1 MKIFQNKIVVGVI
14 CIVIAAILAF
24 FFLPSISKS
33 KSNTEKIYAVKNAV
47 AEGTKI
53 EESMLVEKEVG
64 SYGLPQSIIKD
75 KDKIV
80 GKYAS
85 CDITPDDLILS
96 SKLSDYAANQKLD
109 KVMSQ
114 GNMLVTVSLD
124 SVASAVGNHLKS
136 GDIISIVGY
145 ANDAVVVYEELKALE
160 VYSVENENAEKL
172 EDVENNEEAE
182 HLASTVTLIVNQ
194 VQAEKLIQTVNL
206 LIKGQCYEKEA
217 QALQDEYGDQVA
229 SLYSTASSTK
239 GFFKNF

>member
-33 KSNTEKIYAVKNAV
+33 KSNTETIFVVKNAV

-85 CDITPDDLILS
+85 CNITPDDFILS
-96 SKLSDYAANQKLD
+96 SKLSDFAANQKLD

-145 ANDAVVVYEELKALE
+145 ANDAVVAYEELKALE
-160 VYSVENENAEKL
+160 VYSIENENAEKL

-194 VQAEKLIQTVNL
+194 VQAEKLIQ
-206 LIKGQCYEKEA
+206 A
-217 QALQDEYGDQVA
+217 EYSGKVHA
-229 SLYSTASSTK
+229 VFVKRGAVK
-239 GFFKNF
+239 

>member
-24 FFLPSISKS
+24 VFLPSISKS
-33 KSNTEKIYAVKNAV
+33 KSNTETIFVVKNAV

-85 CDITPDDLILS
+85 CNITPDDFILS
-96 SKLSDYAANQKLD
+96 SKLSDFAANQKLD

-160 VYSVENENAEKL
+160 VYSIENENAEKL

-194 VQAEKLIQTVNL
+194 IQAEKLIQ
-206 LIKGQCYEKEA
+206 A
-217 QALQDEYGDQVA
+217 EYSGKVHA
-229 SLYSTASSTK
+229 VFVKRGAVK
-239 GFFKNF
+239 

>member
-14 CIVIAAILAF
+14 CIVISAILAF

-114 GNMLVTVSLD
+114 GNLLVTVSLD

-160 VYSVENENAEKL
+160 VYSIENENAEKL

-182 HLASTVTLIVNQ
+182 HLASTVTLIANQ
-194 VQAEKLIQTVNL
+194 VQAEKVVPKLNFRLLLKGKEGLMPSLTAYTVSHRYAHSIL
-206 LIKGQCYEKEA
+206 
-217 QALQDEYGDQVA
+217 
-229 SLYSTASSTK
+229 
-239 GFFKNF
+239 

>member
-33 KSNTEKIYAVKNAV
+33 KSNTETIFVVKNAV

-85 CDITPDDLILS
+85 CSITPDDLILT
-96 SKLSDYAANQKLD
+96 SKLSDFAANQKLD

-145 ANDAVVVYEELKALE
+145 ANDAVVAYEELKALE
-160 VYSVENENAEKL
+160 VYSIENENAEKL

-194 VQAEKLIQTVNL
+194 VQAEKLIQ
-206 LIKGQCYEKEA
+206 A
-217 QALQDEYGDQVA
+217 EYSGKVHA
-229 SLYSTASSTK
+229 VFVKRGAVK
-239 GFFKNF
+239 

>member
-33 KSNTEKIYAVKNAV
+33 KSNTEKIYALKNAV

-85 CDITPDDLILS
+85 CNITPDDFILS
-96 SKLSDYAANQKLD
+96 SKLSDFAANQKLD

-194 VQAEKLIQTVNL
+194 VQAEKLIQ
-206 LIKGQCYEKEA
+206 A
-217 QALQDEYGDQVA
+217 EYSGKVHA
-229 SLYSTASSTK
+229 VFVKRGAVK
-239 GFFKNF
+239 

>member
-47 AEGTKI
+47 AEGMKI

-160 VYSVENENAEKL
+160 VYSIENENAEKL

-182 HLASTVTLIVNQ
+182 HLASTVTLIANQ
-194 VQAEKLIQTVNL
+194 VQAEKLIQ
-206 LIKGQCYEKEA
+206 A
-217 QALQDEYGDQVA
+217 EYSGKVHA
-229 SLYSTASSTK
+229 VFVKRGAVK
-239 GFFKNF
+239 

>member
-136 GDIISIVGY
+136 GDIISIIGY

-160 VYSVENENAEKL
+160 VYSIENENAEKL

-182 HLASTVTLIVNQ
+182 HLASTVTLIANQ
-194 VQAEKLIQTVNL
+194 VQAEKLIQ
-206 LIKGQCYEKEA
+206 A
-217 QALQDEYGDQVA
+217 EYSGKVHA
-229 SLYSTASSTK
+229 VFVKRGAVK
-239 GFFKNF
+239 

>member
-33 KSNTEKIYAVKNAV
+33 KSNTETIFVVKNAV

-145 ANDAVVVYEELKALE
+145 ANDSVVVYEELKALE
-160 VYSVENENAEKL
+160 VYSIENENAEKL

-182 HLASTVTLIVNQ
+182 HLASTVTLIANQ
-194 VQAEKLIQTVNL
+194 VQAEKLIQ
-206 LIKGQCYEKEA
+206 A
-217 QALQDEYGDQVA
+217 EYSGKVHA
-229 SLYSTASSTK
+229 VFVKRGAVK
-239 GFFKNF
+239 

>member
-33 KSNTEKIYAVKNAV
+33 KSNTEKIFAVKNAV

-53 EESMLVEKEVG
+53 EESMLIEKEVG

-96 SKLSDYAANQKLD
+96 SKISDYAANQKLD

-160 VYSVENENAEKL
+160 VYSIENENAEKL

-194 VQAEKLIQTVNL
+194 VQAEKLIQ
-206 LIKGQCYEKEA
+206 A
-217 QALQDEYGDQVA
+217 EYSGKVHA
-229 SLYSTASSTK
+229 VFVKRGAVK
-239 GFFKNF
+239 

>member
-33 KSNTEKIYAVKNAV
+33 KSNTEEIYALKNAV

-85 CDITPDDLILS
+85 CNITPDDLILT
-96 SKLSDYAANQKLD
+96 SKLSDFAANQKLD

-145 ANDAVVVYEELKALE
+145 ANDAVVAYEELRALE
-160 VYSVENENAEKL
+160 VYSIENENAEKL

-194 VQAEKLIQTVNL
+194 VQAEKLIQ
-206 LIKGQCYEKEA
+206 A
-217 QALQDEYGDQVA
+217 EYSGKVHA
-229 SLYSTASSTK
+229 VFVKRGAVK
-239 GFFKNF
+239 

>member
-64 SYGLPQSIIKD
+64 SYGLPQSIIKA

-160 VYSVENENAEKL
+160 VYSIENENAEKL

-182 HLASTVTLIVNQ
+182 HLASTVTLIANQ
-194 VQAEKLIQTVNL
+194 VQTEKLIQ
-206 LIKGQCYEKEA
+206 A
-217 QALQDEYGDQVA
+217 EYSGKVHA
-229 SLYSTASSTK
+229 VFVKRGAVK
-239 GFFKNF
+239 

>member
-33 KSNTEKIYAVKNAV
+33 KSNTETIFVVKNAV

-85 CDITPDDLILS
+85 CNITPDDFILS
-96 SKLSDYAANQKLD
+96 SKLSDFAANQKLD

-145 ANDAVVVYEELKALE
+145 ANDAVVAYEELKALE
-160 VYSVENENAEKL
+160 VYSIENENAEKL

-194 VQAEKLIQTVNL
+194 IQAEKLIQ
-206 LIKGQCYEKEA
+206 A
-217 QALQDEYGDQVA
+217 EYSGKVHA
-229 SLYSTASSTK
+229 VFVKRGAVK
-239 GFFKNF
+239 

>member
-1 MKIFQNKIVVGVI
+1 MKIFQNKIVVGVV

-33 KSNTEKIYAVKNAV
+33 KSNTETIFVVKNAV

-85 CDITPDDLILS
+85 CNITPDDFILS
-96 SKLSDYAANQKLD
+96 SKLSDFAANQKLD

-160 VYSVENENAEKL
+160 VYSIENENAEKL

-194 VQAEKLIQTVNL
+194 VQAEKLIQ
-206 LIKGQCYEKEA
+206 A
-217 QALQDEYGDQVA
+217 EYSGKVHA
-229 SLYSTASSTK
+229 VFVKRGAVK
-239 GFFKNF
+239 

>member
-33 KSNTEKIYAVKNAV
+33 KSNTEKIYAVKNTI
-47 AEGTKI
+47 AEGTLI
-53 EESMLVEKEVG
+53 EESMLTEKEVG

-85 CDITPDDLILS
+85 CDIAPDDLILS

-109 KVMSQ
+109 KVMSE
-114 GNMLVTVSLD
+114 GKMLVTVSLD

-145 ANDAVVVYEELKALE
+145 ANDTVVVYDELKLLE
-160 VYSVENENAEKL
+160 VYSIENENAEKL

-182 HLASTVTLIVNQ
+182 HLASTVTLIANQ
-194 VQAEKLIQTVNL
+194 TQAEKLIQ
-206 LIKGQCYEKEA
+206 A
-217 QALQDEYGDQVA
+217 EYSGKVHA
-229 SLYSTASSTK
+229 VFVKRGAMK
-239 GFFKNF
+239 

>member
-80 GKYAS
+80 GKYVS

-160 VYSVENENAEKL
+160 VYSIENENAEKL

-182 HLASTVTLIVNQ
+182 HLASTVTLIANQ
-194 VQAEKLIQTVNL
+194 VQAEKLIQ
-206 LIKGQCYEKEA
+206 A
-217 QALQDEYGDQVA
+217 EYSGKVHA
-229 SLYSTASSTK
+229 VFVKRGAVK
-239 GFFKNF
+239 

>member
-33 KSNTEKIYAVKNAV
+33 KSNTETIFVVKNAV

-75 KDKIV
+75 KDKII

-160 VYSVENENAEKL
+160 VYSIENENAEKL

-194 VQAEKLIQTVNL
+194 VQAEKLIQ
-206 LIKGQCYEKEA
+206 A
-217 QALQDEYGDQVA
+217 EYSGKVHA
-229 SLYSTASSTK
+229 VFVKRGAVK
-239 GFFKNF
+239 

>member
-96 SKLSDYAANQKLD
+96 SKLSDYVANQKLD

-160 VYSVENENAEKL
+160 VYSIENENAEKL

-194 VQAEKLIQTVNL
+194 VQAEKLIQ
-206 LIKGQCYEKEA
+206 A
-217 QALQDEYGDQVA
+217 EYSGKVHA
-229 SLYSTASSTK
+229 VFVKRGAVK
-239 GFFKNF
+239 

>member
-24 FFLPSISKS
+24 VFLPSISKS
-33 KSNTEKIYAVKNAV
+33 KSNTETIFVVKNAV

-85 CDITPDDLILS
+85 CNITPDDFILS
-96 SKLSDYAANQKLD
+96 SKLSDFAANQKLD

-145 ANDAVVVYEELKALE
+145 ANDAVVAYEELKALE
-160 VYSVENENAEKL
+160 VYSIENENAEKL

-194 VQAEKLIQTVNL
+194 VQAEKLIQ
-206 LIKGQCYEKEA
+206 A
-217 QALQDEYGDQVA
+217 EYSGKVHA
-229 SLYSTASSTK
+229 VFVKRGAVK
-239 GFFKNF
+239 

>member
-33 KSNTEKIYAVKNAV
+33 KSNTETIFAVKNAV

-64 SYGLPQSIIKD
+64 SYGLPQSIIKE

-85 CDITPDDLILS
+85 CNITPDDFILS

-194 VQAEKLIQTVNL
+194 VQAEKLIQ
-206 LIKGQCYEKEA
+206 A
-217 QALQDEYGDQVA
+217 EYSGKVHA
-229 SLYSTASSTK
+229 VFVKRGAVK
-239 GFFKNF
+239 

>member
-33 KSNTEKIYAVKNAV
+33 KSNTETIFVVKNAV

-64 SYGLPQSIIKD
+64 SYGLPQSIIKE

-85 CDITPDDLILS
+85 CNITPDDFILS
-96 SKLSDYAANQKLD
+96 SKLSDFAANQKLD

-124 SVASAVGNHLKS
+124 SVASAVGNHIKS
-136 GDIISIVGY
+136 GDIISIIGY
-145 ANDAVVVYEELKALE
+145 ANDAVVVYEELKAIE
-160 VYSVENENAEKL
+160 VYSIENENAEKL

-194 VQAEKLIQTVNL
+194 AQAEKLIQ
-206 LIKGQCYEKEA
+206 A
-217 QALQDEYGDQVA
+217 EYSGKVHA
-229 SLYSTASSTK
+229 VFVKRGAVK
-239 GFFKNF
+239 

>member
-1 MKIFQNKIVVGVI
+1 MKLFQNKIVVGVI

-33 KSNTEKIYAVKNAV
+33 KSNTEKIYAVKSAV
-47 AEGTKI
+47 HEGTKI
-53 EESMLVEKEVG
+53 EESMLTEKEVG

-85 CDITPDDLILS
+85 CDITPDDFILS
-96 SKLSDYAANQKLD
+96 SKLSDFAANQKLD
-109 KVMSQ
+109 KVMSE

-160 VYSVENENAEKL
+160 VYSIENENAEKL

-182 HLASTVTLIVNQ
+182 HLASTVTLIANQ
-194 VQAEKLIQTVNL
+194 VQAEKLIQ
-206 LIKGQCYEKEA
+206 A
-217 QALQDEYGDQVA
+217 EYSGKVHA
-229 SLYSTASSTK
+229 VFVKRGAVK
-239 GFFKNF
+239 

>member
-160 VYSVENENAEKL
+160 VYSIENENAEKL

-182 HLASTVTLIVNQ
+182 HLASTVTLIANQ
-194 VQAEKLIQTVNL
+194 FQAEKLIQ
-206 LIKGQCYEKEA
+206 A
-217 QALQDEYGDQVA
+217 EYSGKVHA
-229 SLYSTASSTK
+229 VFVKRGAVK
-239 GFFKNF
+239 

>member
-33 KSNTEKIYAVKNAV
+33 KSNTETIFVVKNAV

-85 CDITPDDLILS
+85 CNITPDDFILS
-96 SKLSDYAANQKLD
+96 SKLSDFAANQKLD

-124 SVASAVGNHLKS
+124 SVASAVGNHIKS
-136 GDIISIVGY
+136 GDIISIIGY

-160 VYSVENENAEKL
+160 VYSIENENAEKL

-194 VQAEKLIQTVNL
+194 VQAEKLIQ
-206 LIKGQCYEKEA
+206 A
-217 QALQDEYGDQVA
+217 EYSGKVHA
-229 SLYSTASSTK
+229 VFVKRGAVK
-239 GFFKNF
+239 

>member
-33 KSNTEKIYAVKNAV
+33 KSNTETIFIVKNAV

-64 SYGLPQSIIKD
+64 SYGLPQSIIKE

-85 CDITPDDLILS
+85 CNITPDDFILS

-194 VQAEKLIQTVNL
+194 VQAEKL
-206 LIKGQCYEKEA
+206 
-217 QALQDEYGDQVA
+217 
-229 SLYSTASSTK
+229 K
-239 GFFKNF
+239 GF

>member
-33 KSNTEKIYAVKNAV
+33 KSNTETIFVVKNAV

-160 VYSVENENAEKL
+160 VYSIENENAEKL

-194 VQAEKLIQTVNL
+194 VQAEKLIQ
-206 LIKGQCYEKEA
+206 A
-217 QALQDEYGDQVA
+217 EYSGKVHA
-229 SLYSTASSTK
+229 VFVKRGAVK
-239 GFFKNF
+239 

>member
-85 CDITPDDLILS
+85 CDITPDDLILL

-160 VYSVENENAEKL
+160 VYSIENENAEKL

-182 HLASTVTLIVNQ
+182 HLASTVTLIANQ
-194 VQAEKLIQTVNL
+194 VQAEKLIQ
-206 LIKGQCYEKEA
+206 A
-217 QALQDEYGDQVA
+217 EYSGKVHA
-229 SLYSTASSTK
+229 VFVKRGAVK
-239 GFFKNF
+239 

>member
-33 KSNTEKIYAVKNAV
+33 KSNTETIFVVKNAV

-64 SYGLPQSIIKD
+64 SYGLSQSIIKD
-75 KDKIV
+75 KDKII

-85 CDITPDDLILS
+85 CNITPDDFILS
-96 SKLSDYAANQKLD
+96 SKLSDFAANQKLD

-160 VYSVENENAEKL
+160 VYSIENENAEKL

-194 VQAEKLIQTVNL
+194 VQAEKLIQ
-206 LIKGQCYEKEA
+206 A
-217 QALQDEYGDQVA
+217 EYSGKVHA
-229 SLYSTASSTK
+229 VFVKRGAVK
-239 GFFKNF
+239 

>member
-24 FFLPSISKS
+24 VFLPSISKS
-33 KSNTEKIYAVKNAV
+33 KSNTETIFVVKNAV

-85 CDITPDDLILS
+85 CNITPDDFILS
-96 SKLSDYAANQKLD
+96 SKLSDFAANQKLD

-145 ANDAVVVYEELKALE
+145 ANDAVVAYEELKALE
-160 VYSVENENAEKL
+160 VYSIENENAEKL

-194 VQAEKLIQTVNL
+194 AQAEKLIQ
-206 LIKGQCYEKEA
+206 A
-217 QALQDEYGDQVA
+217 EYSGKVHA
-229 SLYSTASSTK
+229 VFVKRGAVK
-239 GFFKNF
+239 

>member
-33 KSNTEKIYAVKNAV
+33 KSNTEKIYALKNAV

-64 SYGLPQSIIKD
+64 SYGLPQTIIKD

-85 CDITPDDLILS
+85 CNITPDDLILT
-96 SKLSDYAANQKLD
+96 SKLSDFAANQKLD

-145 ANDAVVVYEELKALE
+145 ANDAVVAYEELRALE
-160 VYSVENENAEKL
+160 VYSIENENAEKL

-194 VQAEKLIQTVNL
+194 VQAEKLIQ
-206 LIKGQCYEKEA
+206 A
-217 QALQDEYGDQVA
+217 EYSGKVHA
-229 SLYSTASSTK
+229 VFVKRGAVK
-239 GFFKNF
+239 

>member
-33 KSNTEKIYAVKNAV
+33 KSNTETIFVVKNAI

-64 SYGLPQSIIKD
+64 SYGLPQTIIKD

-85 CDITPDDLILS
+85 CNITPDDLILT
-96 SKLSDYAANQKLD
+96 SKLSDFAANQKLD

-145 ANDAVVVYEELKALE
+145 ANDAVVAYEELKALE
-160 VYSVENENAEKL
+160 VYSIENENAEKL
-172 EDVENNEEAE
+172 EDVEFALGEITEHEFLSSVNYLFLSEYILLRHIKTKQAADIADFQYEELEAKLSSLGIKLLE
-182 HLASTVTLIVNQ
+182 GSVTDNSVE
-194 VQAEKLIQTVNL
+194 V
-206 LIKGQCYEKEA
+206 
-217 QALQDEYGDQVA
+217 
-229 SLYSTASSTK
+229 
-239 GFFKNF
+239 

>member
-1 MKIFQNKIVVGVI
+1 MKLFQNKIVVGVI

-33 KSNTEKIYAVKNAV
+33 KSNTEKIYVVKNAV
-47 AEGTKI
+47 HEGTKI
-53 EESMLVEKEVG
+53 EESMLTEKEVG

-85 CDITPDDLILS
+85 CDITPDDFILS

-109 KVMSQ
+109 KVMSE

-145 ANDAVVVYEELKALE
+145 VNDAVVVYDELKALE
-160 VYSVENENAEKL
+160 VYSIENENAEKL

-182 HLASTVTLIVNQ
+182 HLASTVTLIANQ
-194 VQAEKLIQTVNL
+194 VQAEKLIQ
-206 LIKGQCYEKEA
+206 A
-217 QALQDEYGDQVA
+217 EYSGKVHA
-229 SLYSTASSTK
+229 VFVKRGAVK
-239 GFFKNF
+239 

>member
-33 KSNTEKIYAVKNAV
+33 KSNTETIFAVKNAV

-85 CDITPDDLILS
+85 CNITPDDFILS

-160 VYSVENENAEKL
+160 VYSIENENAEKL

-194 VQAEKLIQTVNL
+194 VQAEKLIQ
-206 LIKGQCYEKEA
+206 A
-217 QALQDEYGDQVA
+217 EYSGKVHA
-229 SLYSTASSTK
+229 VFVKRGAVK
-239 GFFKNF
+239 